1 MPTLGSVPKRMRI
14 ESARVSPAQAK
25 RGVLWRSSARSR
37 SQNASSTKVRAGESV
52 SRLFPVASLANPLGK
67 MPTKNGENASNR
79 AEIAAGKRPTD
90 IRPEI
95 KEDRAECVEKSRD
108 DTGCIDMVPEQK
120 HASPYQRDQRG
131 TKVQFGVVNLAAA
144 DDLGILK
151 VNHLVP
157 EMVLGNPPDAN
168 KERSGDEQKE

>member
-1 MPTLGSVPKRMRI
+1 
-14 ESARVSPAQAK
+14 
-25 RGVLWRSSARSR
+25 
-37 SQNASSTKVRAGESV
+37 
-52 SRLFPVASLANPLGK
+52 
-67 MPTKNGENASNR
+67 
-79 AEIAAGKRPTD
+79 
-90 IRPEI
+90 
-95 KEDRAECVEKSRD
+95 
-108 DTGCIDMVPEQK
+108 MVPEQK

-168 KERSGDEQKE
+168 KERSGDEQKEQQGFRARLSLQEELLNTSSDGNKHRYAGPLTRTRLRLKC